1 MLEFGFRPLL
11 DLLPTNFCRN
21 PNAYYKPS
29 RCWSLAFTP
38 YLLSCQPTLVETLL
52 RIILTFKPPRCWSLV
67 FVPSFITFIPP
78 DAEVLFSSPDHPF
91 ANKPLSKHFYITR
104 ETLQMLESGGTGEKQ
119 SGSVGASG
127 RSKMTRLKNVVT
139 PDNKGKSKVGL
150 NGVGVS
156 ASSGDGDQSGG
167 SSKKNEAKCAAGM
180 IENVCLLGAP
190 LGASAARWE
199 RVARMVHGRIIN
211 GYSKSDIILGLVFR
225 AKSLSLSV
233 AGIQK
238 VRPTWLF
245 FILFFMWVFWWW
257 VVVFFVFVLVVVC
270 FGLCCCR
277 CS

>member
-1 MLEFGFRPLL
+1 MF
-11 DLLPTNFCRN
+11 
-21 PNAYYKPS
+21 
-29 RCWSLAFTP
+29 
-38 YLLSCQPTLVETLL
+38 
-52 RIILTFKPPRCWSLV
+52 
-67 FVPSFITFIPP
+67 
-78 DAEVLFSSPDHPF
+78 
-91 ANKPLSKHFYITR
+91 TR
-104 ETLQMLESGGTGEKQ
+104 ETLQMLESGAAGKNQ
-119 SGSVGASG
+119 DGSSAGASG

-156 ASSGDGDQSGG
+156 ASGGGGGGGGSGG
-167 SSKKNEAKCAAGM
+167 RRAGGGGSGSGNGGGKSNKGEARCAAGI

-238 VRPTWLF
+238 VRQAWRRV
-245 FILFFMWVFWWW
+245 MCVC
-257 VVVFFVFVLVVVC
+257 VL
-270 FGLCCCR
+270 GG
-277 CS
+277 